1 VRKDLL
7 AGLIFLGF
15 GVLAVLVARAYP
27 MGTAMRMGPG
37 YFPTVLGGILV
48 VFGVIL
54 AMRGIRSGDKVAGEW
69 GWRPLALIAVSM
81 VLFGYLLPRHGLV
94 PALVVMF
101 FVAAFAGREFRWKEV
116 LVLTSV
122 MTLFAVV
129 VFLHLL
135 KLPYPWIS

>member
-1 VRKDLL
+1 
-7 AGLIFLGF
+7 
-15 GVLAVLVARAYP
+15 VLAVLVARAYP

-54 AMRGIRSGDKVAGEW
+54 MARGMRSGEKVSSEW
-69 GWRPLALIAVSM
+69 GWRPLTLIAASM
-81 VLFGYLLPRHGLV
+81 LLFGFILPRHGLV
-94 PALVVMF
+94 PALVAMF
-101 FVAAFAGREFRWKEV
+101 FVAALAGREFRWKEV